1 MVFGWLL
8 LALLYLASLFWI
20 AKWGDRNTPLARKI
34 TSNAYVYSLALAI
47 YCTAWTFLG
56 AVGQSTREYWMYLP
70 ILLGPMFVYIFGYSF
85 ITKLTLVSK
94 KQRINTVADFIASRY
109 GKRQAVALLVTFIA
123 LIATI
128 PYIALQ
134 LKAIGSAFA
143 IMSQQQDQQLIVVI
157 ATVFIAIFAIYFGTK
172 QTDVTEYRRGLM
184 LAISFESIIKLF
196 ALILIAY
203 IGYSAWRGL
212 STDAFL
218 HEYRSADALAVFTSY
233 SFWAQTLIAGAAVI
247 CLPRQF
253 HVAIIDNLN
262 IEHIKT
268 ARWVFPLYLALTALV
283 IPVIAMSGKVLFAEQ
298 NIASDSYVLQ
308 LAIFSDMLLI
318 KIIVFVGALSAA
330 TAMIIVATLTL
341 STMLANDVVLP
352 KLLDN
357 PNQAGHKEDYGR
369 TIRLVRRLIIALVL
383 LLSYVYQQ
391 QLTGSRSLSSIG
403 LIAFSL
409 VVQLLPAIVGGLYW
423 KKGHAHGVYAG
434 LLMGL
439 VSWTLWLIIPL
450 LNEDMSVYSQS
461 EILSQGA
468 LVSLFANAIAY
479 IVFSKIAPARLIDK
493 IQAEAFVRPAQLN
506 QDNTKRTIINV
517 HSSDLVTL
525 LSTFMGP
532 SRCNQLVSEFEQL
545 HNISLLQHQVP
556 DDEFISFCEKA
567 LGGVIGSSS
576 SQALINSVLE
586 GKKLDFTEVINFFD
600 DTTQAMQF
608 NMTALLTSLESM
620 DQGISV
626 IDKHLNLVAWNKKY
640 VELFNYPDDYLIVGT
655 PIEKLMR
662 FNAKRGE
669 LGMGDIEDMIQ
680 RRLEHLKN
688 ATPHRFTRQR
698 SDGHV
703 VEMTGNPLP
712 GGGFVTSFN
721 DITNHVEIQKALEES
736 NIDLE
741 YRMKKRTEEVH
752 SINADLRLEI
762 ERRNDAEKEL
772 IRARRAAEEA
782 NASKTRFL
790 ALASH
795 DIIQPLNA
803 AKLYL
808 SALQEAKL
816 SDNAQAILNKLN
828 DSVTSSERLISTL
841 LDISRLDQGELAPND
856 ESFELSTLIQPLVSD
871 MQMAAERKGLT
882 LTSRLR
888 TVWVKGDRTFT
899 YRIIQNLLTNAIKY
913 TDTGKALITLRQR
926 NNKVEV
932 RVFDTGIGIDA
943 DKQKAI
949 FTDFYRIQ
957 DSDEAGVGLGLGV
970 VRRLTEQMHA
980 TIDVSSVKRKG
991 SCFILNMRIGSP
1003 VTESNVTFNKVKQT
1017 LSGLN
1022 VLCVDDKNENLDAL
1036 ETLLTRWEVNVVMA
1050 NTYESALTL
1059 LASNKHPSPDVL
1071 LIDYQ
1076 LDKDQ
1081 DGLSLIKDI
1090 KAQVGKHIPSA
1101 IVTALQDQELKET
1114 CLSQGIQFLNKPLKP
1129 AKLRA
1134 LLQSLAKQKS
1144 TS

>member
-8 LALLYLASLFWI
+8 LALVYLMGLFWI
-20 AKWGDRNTPLARKI
+20 AKWGDRNATVARKI

-70 ILLGPMFVYIFGYSF
+70 ILLGPMLVYLFGYKF
-85 ITKLTLVSK
+85 IVKLTQVSK

-123 LIATI
+123 LLATI

-143 IMSQQQDQQLIVVI
+143 IMSQQEDQQLIVVI

-196 ALILIAY
+196 ALILVAY
-203 IGYSAWRGL
+203 VGYTAWSSV
-212 STDAFL
+212 STDTFL
-218 HEYRSADALAVFTSY
+218 HEYRTTEALNIFSSY
-233 SFWAQTLIAGAAVI
+233 SFWAQTIVAGAAVI

-268 ARWVFPLYLALTALV
+268 ARWLFPLYLGLTALV
-283 IPVIAMSGKVLFAEQ
+283 IPVIAMSGKVLFADQ
-298 NIASDSYVLQ
+298 NIESDSYVLQ
-308 LAIFSDMLLI
+308 LAIFSDSLI
-318 KIIVFVGALSAA
+318 IKMFVFVGALSAA

-357 PNQAGHKEDYGR
+357 PNQAGHKEDYGK
-369 TIRLVRRLIIALVL
+369 TIRLVRRLIIGLVL
-383 LLSYVYQQ
+383 ILSYIYQQ
-391 QLTGSRSLSSIG
+391 QLTGSKSLSSIG

-409 VVQLLPAIVGGLYW
+409 VIQLLPAIVGGLYW

-450 LNEDMSVYSQS
+450 LNSDMSIYSQS

-468 LVSLFANAIAY
+468 LVSLLANTIAY
-479 IVFSKIAPARLIDK
+479 IVFSHLAPARLIDK
-493 IQAEAFVRPAQLN
+493 IQAEAFVRPSKMAQDKSKHSN
-506 QDNTKRTIINV
+506 INV
-517 HSSDLVTL
+517 DSSDLITL
-525 LSTFMGP
+525 LSTFMGT
-532 SRCNQLVSEFEQL
+532 SRCDQLIAEFEQL
-545 HNISLLQHQVP
+545 HKITLLTNDKP
-556 DDEFISFCEKA
+556 DEKFISFCERA

-576 SQALINSVLE
+576 SQALINSVLQ

-620 DQGISV
+620 EQGISV

-640 VELFNYPDDYLIVGT
+640 TELFNYPDNYLLVGS

-669 LGMGDIEDMIQ
+669 LGMGDIEEMIQ

-698 SDGHV
+698 NDGHV
-703 VEMTGNPLP
+703 IEMIGNPLP

-721 DITNHVEIQKALEES
+721 DITSHVEIQKALKES

-816 SDNAQAILNKLN
+816 SESAQGILNKLN

-841 LDISRLDQGELAPND
+841 LDISRLDQGEMAPND
-856 ESFELSTLIQPLVSD
+856 ESFELCLLIQPLIVD
-871 MQMAAERKGLT
+871 MQMAAEKKGLV
-882 LTSRLR
+882 LKSRLR
-888 TVWVKGDRTFT
+888 PVWVQGDRTFT

-913 TDTGKALITLRQR
+913 TDTGKALITIRER
-926 NNKVEV
+926 SGKIEV
-932 RVFDTGIGIDA
+932 RVFDTGIGIDQ

-949 FTDFYRIQ
+949 FTDFYRVQ
-957 DSDEAGVGLGLGV
+957 ESTESGVGLGLGV
-970 VRRLTEQMHA
+970 VRRLTQQMQA
-980 TIDVSSVKRKG
+980 TMNVVSTKHKG
-991 SCFILNMRIGSP
+991 SCFTLVMRKGQPIQASQS
-1003 VTESNVTFNKVKQT
+1003 TINKVKQT

-1036 ETLLTRWEVNVVMA
+1036 DTLLTRWEVNVVMA
-1050 NTYESALTL
+1050 NTYESALAML
-1059 LASNKHPSPDVL
+1059 SDDHPIPDAL

-1076 LDKDQ
+1076 LDKEQ
-1081 DGLSLIKDI
+1081 NGLALITAINAKLN
-1090 KAQVGKHIPSA
+1090 KTIPSA
-1101 IVTALQDQELKET
+1101 IVTALQDNELRET
-1114 CLSQGIQFLNKPLKP
+1114 CLSQGVQFLNKPLKP

-1134 LLQSLAKQKS
+1134 VLQSLTKQRKR
-1144 TS
+1144 

>member
-70 ILLGPMFVYIFGYSF
+70 ILLGPILVYVFGYNF

-123 LIATI
+123 LLATI

-283 IPVIAMSGKVLFAEQ
+283 IPVIAMSGKALFAEQ
-298 NIASDSYVLQ
+298 NIASDNYVLQ
-308 LAIFSDMLLI
+308 LAIFSDMLLV
-318 KIIVFVGALSAA
+318 KIIVFIGALSAA

-409 VVQLLPAIVGGLYW
+409 VIQLLPAIVGGLYW

-450 LNEDMSVYSQS
+450 LNEDMSIYSQS

-479 IVFSKIAPARLIDK
+479 IVFSRIAPARLIDK

-506 QDNTKRTIINV
+506 QDNAKRTVINV

-556 DDEFISFCEKA
+556 DNEFISFCEKA

-669 LGMGDIEDMIQ
+669 LGMGDIQDLVQ

-703 VEMTGNPLP
+703 IEMTGNPLP

-816 SDNAQAILNKLN
+816 SDNAQEILNKLN

-856 ESFELSTLIQPLVSD
+856 ESFELSALIQPLVSD
-871 MQMAAERKGLT
+871 MKMAAERKGLT

-932 RVFDTGIGIDA
+932 RVLDTGIGIDA
-943 DKQKAI
+943 DKHKAI

-957 DSDEAGVGLGLGV
+957 DSDETGVGLGLGV

-980 TIDVSSVKRKG
+980 TIDVSSVKHKG

-1003 VTESNVTFNKVKQT
+1003 VTVSNVTFNKVKQT

-1059 LASNKHPSPDVL
+1059 LASNKHPIPDVL

-1081 DGLSLIKDI
+1081 DGLYLIKDI
-1090 KAQVGKHIPSA
+1090 KAQIGKHIPSA
-1101 IVTALQDQELKET
+1101 IVTALQDQTLKET

>member
-1 MVFGWLL
+1 MVFGWLF
-8 LALLYLASLFWI
+8 LALIYLAGLFWI

-70 ILLGPMFVYIFGYSF
+70 ILLGPMLVYLFGYRF
-85 ITKLTLVSK
+85 ITKLVQVSK

-123 LIATI
+123 LLATI

-143 IMSQQQDQQLIVVI
+143 MMSQQDDQQLIVVI

-212 STDAFL
+212 STEVFL
-218 HEYRSADALAVFTSY
+218 HEYRTSEALAIFSSY

-268 ARWVFPLYLALTALV
+268 ARWVFPLYLVLTALV
-283 IPVIAMSGKVLFAEQ
+283 IPVIAMSGKVLFADQ
-298 NIASDSYVLQ
+298 DIASDNYVLQ
-308 LAIFSDMLLI
+308 LAIYSDLLI
-318 KIIVFVGALSAA
+318 VKIIVFVGALSAA

-409 VVQLLPAIVGGLYW
+409 VIQLLPAIVGGLYW
-423 KKGHAHGVYAG
+423 KRGHAHGVYAG

-439 VSWTLWLIIPL
+439 VSWALWLIIPL
-450 LNEDMSVYSQS
+450 VNEDMSIYSQS

-468 LVSLFANAIAY
+468 LVSLFANSIAY

-493 IQAEAFVRPAQLN
+493 IQAEAFVRPTKLS
-506 QDNTKRTIINV
+506 QDNTKRVSVNV

-532 SRCNQLVSEFEQL
+532 SRCNQLISEFEQL
-545 HNISLLQHQVP
+545 HDISLPKDQVP
-556 DDEFISFCEKA
+556 DEDFISFCERA

-576 SQALINSVLE
+576 AQALINSVLE

-655 PIEKLMR
+655 PVEKLMR

-703 VEMTGNPLP
+703 VEMIGNPLP

-816 SDNAQAILNKLN
+816 SDAAQGILNKLN

-841 LDISRLDQGELAPND
+841 LDISRLDQGELAPNN
-856 ESFELSTLIQPLVSD
+856 ESFELSSLIQSLVSD
-871 MQMAAERKGLT
+871 MKMAANTKGLN
-882 LTSRLR
+882 LSSRLR
-888 TVWVKGDRTFT
+888 PVWVKGDRTFT
-899 YRIIQNLLTNAIKY
+899 YRIVQNLLTNAIKY
-913 TDTGKALITLRQR
+913 TDTGKILITLRQR
-926 NNKVEV
+926 NNQVEV
-932 RVFDTGIGIDA
+932 RVLDTGIGIDA
-943 DKQKAI
+943 DKQQAI
-949 FTDFYRIQ
+949 FSDFYRIQ
-957 DSDEAGVGLGLGV
+957 DSKETGVGLGLGV
-970 VRRLTEQMHA
+970 VRRLTEQMNA
-980 TIDVSSVKRKG
+980 TIDVISVKAKG
-991 SCFILNMRIGSP
+991 SCFKLTMPEGSP
-1003 VTESNVTFNKVKQT
+1003 IKVSNVTFNKVKQT
-1017 LSGLN
+1017 LSGLH

-1036 ETLLTRWEVNVVMA
+1036 ETLLSRWEVNVVMA
-1050 NTYESALTL
+1050 NNYESALTL
-1059 LASNKHPSPDVL
+1059 LSSNEHPIPDVL

-1090 KAQVGKHIPSA
+1090 EAQVGKHIPSA
-1101 IVTALQDQELKET
+1101 IVTALQDPALKET

-1134 LLQSLAKQKS
+1134 LLQYLSKQKS